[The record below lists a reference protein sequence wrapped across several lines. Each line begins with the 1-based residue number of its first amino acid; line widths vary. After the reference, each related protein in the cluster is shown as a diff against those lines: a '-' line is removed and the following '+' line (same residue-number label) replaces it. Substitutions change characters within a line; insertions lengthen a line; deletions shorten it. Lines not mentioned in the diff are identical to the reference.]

1 LYHDKPNKGHTMPT
15 YDKEQNVYI
24 VKFTHRDSKETTAVV
39 GVLNL
44 ASFMTNVIMNG
55 GIVSR
60 FDIYK

>member
-1 LYHDKPNKGHTMPT
+1 MPI
-15 YDKEQNVYI
+15 YDKEQNIYI
-24 VKFTHRDSKETTAVV
+24 VKFAHRDSKETTAVV

-44 ASFMTNVIMNG
+44 PKFMTDVIMNG